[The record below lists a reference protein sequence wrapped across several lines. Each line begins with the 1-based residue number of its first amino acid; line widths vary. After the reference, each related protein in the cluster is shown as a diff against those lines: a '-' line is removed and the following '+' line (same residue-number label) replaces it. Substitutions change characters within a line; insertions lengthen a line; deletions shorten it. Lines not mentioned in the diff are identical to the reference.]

1 MKKEI
6 SSVFLTLLVL
16 IRIYCPEDKSTED
29 DEESL
34 LMGLFLEFLM
44 QSLGGFTVAG
54 CCTQPENLVSYSEE
68 MSQELDN
75 LLAEVKTV

>member
-34 LMGLFLEFLM
+34 L
-44 QSLGGFTVAG
+44 
-54 CCTQPENLVSYSEE
+54 
-68 MSQELDN
+68 
-75 LLAEVKTV
+75 AEVKTV